1 MFCFLQTY
9 VEENSRQNKFRMN
22 DCVIS
27 LKRFYF
33 FFLKNINYLDETERL
48 TRTHRLY
55 FRPITNNLRKY
66 FFFSSFTWKVCF
78 FSTSDLMGN
87 LIPWESRTIKM
98 VEGLQSSPLGD
109 MKWKVTGSSVEQ
121 VIKKTWNRLK
131 YVGLTPGG

>member
-1 MFCFLQTY
+1 MKLNVSHERIVFISVQSQTIW
-9 VEENSRQNKFRMN
+9 EK
-22 DCVIS
+22 I
-27 LKRFYF
+27 F
-33 FFLKNINYLDETERL
+33 FFIFHLE
-48 TRTHRLY
+48 
-55 FRPITNNLRKY
+55 
-66 FFFSSFTWKVCF
+66 SVF

>member
-1 MFCFLQTY
+1 MKLNVSHERNVFISVQSQTIW
-9 VEENSRQNKFRMN
+9 EN
-22 DCVIS
+22 I
-27 LKRFYF
+27 
-33 FFLKNINYLDETERL
+33 
-48 TRTHRLY
+48 
-55 FRPITNNLRKY
+55 
-66 FFFSSFTWKVCF
+66 FFFSSFTWKVFF